1 MPVAADHVKKERAPG
16 VLESLDQ
23 LRADRK
29 KAVQAAKPKYITHD
43 PGYAAPEL
51 VPSVRKTKPK
61 KQKVV
66 HEDDESDGETSSK
79 VPDAQTLQGLT
90 LGLRPVR
97 DKAQLDGQPK
107 STDFGPD
114 VFERASPRARATL
127 RTFLCDF
134 LVDDNRGNVRIR
146 RDIDLTNYRKEA

>member
-29 KAVQAAKPKYITHD
+29 KAIAAAKPKYITHD
-43 PGYAAPEL
+43 PGYADPEL

-66 HEDDESDGETSSK
+66 HEEDNESDDEASK

-97 DKAQLDGQPK
+97 DKAQLDQL
-107 STDFGPD
+107 S
-114 VFERASPRARATL
+114 
-127 RTFLCDF
+127 
-134 LVDDNRGNVRIR
+134 
-146 RDIDLTNYRKEA
+146 

>member
-1 MPVAADHVKKERAPG
+1 MASHGCRSRSAPKDAAEARAAPKPSNPAANKMPVAADHVKKERAPG

-66 HEDDESDGETSSK
+66 HTMLLTQLVTFHLVTQKVGEQS
-79 VPDAQTLQGLT
+79 
-90 LGLRPVR
+90 
-97 DKAQLDGQPK
+97 
-107 STDFGPD
+107 
-114 VFERASPRARATL
+114 
-127 RTFLCDF
+127 
-134 LVDDNRGNVRIR
+134 
-146 RDIDLTNYRKEA
+146 

>member
-29 KAVQAAKPKYITHD
+29 KALQAAKPKYITHD

-66 HEDDESDGETSSK
+66 H
-79 VPDAQTLQGLT
+79 
-90 LGLRPVR
+90 
-97 DKAQLDGQPK
+97 
-107 STDFGPD
+107 
-114 VFERASPRARATL
+114 
-127 RTFLCDF
+127 
-134 LVDDNRGNVRIR
+134 
-146 RDIDLTNYRKEA
+146 